1 MKPAL
6 PRKSRIV
13 IADDHALVRNGVVAV
28 LQSTTDFA
36 VVAECSDADEA
47 ISASLR
53 THPDIVIM
61 DIDMPGVSSF
71 DAVRTIRSHCP
82 AVRPVFLT
90 GHIQDRHIERA
101 LKIEASGFLTKLDS
115 KDDLL
120 KSLRSIASGRTSYSE
135 RVLSRIVIDEG
146 GARLSANGRT
156 RASTLS
162 EREIEVLALVASGMS
177 KKEIAAGLK
186 LSVKTVDKHCTNFM
200 KKLEIH
206 DRVEIARFA
215 IREGIIVA

>member
-1 MKPAL
+1 MTAAL
-6 PRKSRIV
+6 RRKTRIV

-28 LQSTTDFA
+28 LEATPDFT

-47 ISASLR
+47 VSAALR
-53 THPDIVIM
+53 THPDMLLM

-82 AVRPVFLT
+82 TVRPVFLS

-101 LKIEASGFLTKLDS
+101 MKIEASGFLTKLDS
-115 KDDLL
+115 KEDLL
-120 KSLRSIASGRTSYSE
+120 KALRAIASGRTCFSD

-146 GARLSANGRT
+146 GARLAANGRT
-156 RASTLS
+156 RISTLS
-162 EREIEVLALVASGMS
+162 DREVEVLALIASGMS
-177 KKEIAAGLK
+177 KKQIAAGLK

-200 KKLEIH
+200 KKLDIH
-206 DRVEIARFA
+206 DRVEIAKFA

>member
-1 MKPAL
+1 MTAAL
-6 PRKSRIV
+6 RRKTRIV

-28 LQSTTDFA
+28 LEATPDFT

-47 ISASLR
+47 VSAALR
-53 THPDIVIM
+53 TPPDMLLM

-82 AVRPVFLT
+82 TVRPVFLS

-101 LKIEASGFLTKLDS
+101 MKIEASGFLTKLDS
-115 KDDLL
+115 KEDLL
-120 KSLRSIASGRTSYSE
+120 KALRAIASGRTFFSD

-146 GARLSANGRT
+146 GARLAANGRT
-156 RASTLS
+156 RISTLS
-162 EREIEVLALVASGMS
+162 DREVEVLALIASGMS
-177 KKEIAAGLK
+177 KKQIAAGLK

-200 KKLEIH
+200 KKLDIH
-206 DRVEIARFA
+206 DRVEIAKFA